1 MTAAGAGSAKPTIVL
16 VHGAF
21 AESASWNGVIP
32 PLAAAGY
39 RVIAA
44 ANPLRSVSTDAAS
57 VASVID
63 SIGGPVL
70 LVAHSYGGT
79 VISVAAAGRDE
90 VIGLVYVAGFAP
102 AIGESTADLTGR
114 YPGSTL
120 AETVVRV
127 PLPGGGVD
135 VFIDRDAFHEQ
146 FCQDVPADVAALMA
160 ATQRPMTQA
169 ALSDRATAAAW
180 TDVPSFFVI
189 PTADRSIPPDAQR
202 FMAERAGSR
211 RTVEVQDASHAVAE
225 SQPAVVADVVLDAAN
240 ALAPSVRHD
249 RVSR

>member
-1 MTAAGAGSAKPTIVL
+1 MTPAGPGSAKPTIVL

-57 VASVID
+57 VASVMD
-63 SIGGPVL
+63 SISGPVV

-79 VISVAAAGRDE
+79 VISVAAAGRDQ
-90 VIGLVYVAGFAP
+90 VVGLVYVAGFAP
-102 AIGESTADLTGR
+102 AVGESTAELTRR

-120 AETVVRV
+120 ADTVVQV
-127 PLPGGGVD
+127 PLPGGAVD
-135 VFIDRDAFHEQ
+135 LSIERDKFHEQ
-146 FCQDVPADVAALMA
+146 FCQDLPADVAALMA
-160 ATQRPMTQA
+160 ATQRPLTHA
-169 ALSDRATAAAW
+169 ALTERATAAAW
-180 TDVPSFFVI
+180 TDIPSSFVI

-225 SQPAVVADVVLDAAN
+225 SQPAVVADVVLDAAK
-240 ALAPSVRHD
+240 APAVGPR
-249 RVSR
+249 RGRYG

>member
-1 MTAAGAGSAKPTIVL
+1 MTAAREGSAKPTVVL

-44 ANPLRSVSTDAAS
+44 SNPLRSVSTDAAS

-79 VISVAAAGRDE
+79 VISVAAAGRAQ
-90 VIGLVYVAGFAP
+90 VIGLVYVAAFA
-102 AIGESTADLTGR
+102 AAVGESTADLTGR

-120 AETVVRV
+120 AETVVQV
-127 PLPGGGVD
+127 PLPDGGVD
-135 VFIDRDAFHEQ
+135 LSIERDAFREQ
-146 FCQDVPADVAALMA
+146 FCHDLPADVAALMA
-160 ATQRPMTQA
+160 ATQRPLTHA
-169 ALSDRATAAAW
+169 ALTEPATAAAW
-180 TDVPSFFVI
+180 TDVPSSFVI
-189 PTADRSIPPDAQR
+189 PTGDRSVPPDAQR

-225 SQPAVVADVVLDAAN
+225 SQPAVVAAVVLDAAE
-240 ALAPSVRHD
+240 ALAPEG
-249 RVSR
+249 